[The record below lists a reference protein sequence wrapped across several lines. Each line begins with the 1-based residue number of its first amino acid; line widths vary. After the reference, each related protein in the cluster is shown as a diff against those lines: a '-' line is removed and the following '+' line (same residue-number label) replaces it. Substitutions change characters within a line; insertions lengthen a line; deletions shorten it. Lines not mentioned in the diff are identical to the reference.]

1 MRKYFFYLSGC
12 ILALS
17 LAAGCGKR
25 SGDSLQIKG
34 SDTMVN
40 LVQAWSE
47 EFTKEN
53 PDANMSVTGGG
64 TGTGIAS
71 FISGSCDIVA
81 ASRQMEPKEIEL
93 AKRNGL
99 EEKEITVSLDGIAV
113 VVNPNNPVGKLTID
127 QLRDIFTGKV
137 KNWKEV
143 GGKDTKIVLLSREIN
158 SGTHVFFKE
167 HILRKGNPKASEE
180 FDPGAL
186 LLPSSQAIADE
197 VAQNA
202 DTIGYYGMGYISPK
216 QKLIAV
222 SKGPGMPYI
231 LPSIET
237 VQKNTYPI
245 SRPLYLCTKK
255 DASEGVTKFVDFT
268 LSPKG
273 QEIVKKLDFVPV
285 K

>member
-1 MRKYFFYLSGC
+1 MKKYFYLLGC
-12 ILALS
+12 VLALS
-17 LAAGCGKR
+17 VAAGCGKK
-25 SGDSLQIKG
+25 SGNSIQIKG

-47 EFTKEN
+47 EFSREN

-99 EEKEITVSLDGIAV
+99 EEKEFIVSLDGIAV
-113 VVNPNNPVGKLTID
+113 VVNPKNPAGKLTVG
-127 QLRDIFTGKV
+127 QLRDIFTGKIR
-137 KNWKEV
+137 NWKEV
-143 GGKDTKIVLLSREIN
+143 GGNDAKIVLLSREIN

-167 HILRKGNPKASEE
+167 HILRNGNPKGSEE
-180 FDPGAL
+180 FAPGAL
-186 LLPSSQAIADE
+186 LMPSSQAIADE
-197 VAQNA
+197 AAQNT

-216 QKLIAV
+216 QKLVAV
-222 SKGPGMPYI
+222 SKGPGMPFV

-237 VQKNTYPI
+237 VQNNTYPI
-245 SRPLYLCTKK
+245 SRPLYLCTQNN
-255 DASEGVTKFVDFT
+255 APEAVARFVDFA